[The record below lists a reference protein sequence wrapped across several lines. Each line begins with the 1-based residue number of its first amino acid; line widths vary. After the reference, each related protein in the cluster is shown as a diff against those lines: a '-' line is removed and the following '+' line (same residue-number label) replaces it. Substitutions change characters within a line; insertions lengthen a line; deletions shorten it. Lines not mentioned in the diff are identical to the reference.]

1 MEPTTLTRRVL
12 IEKRRLWLPLAIALG
27 INAVIYAAVVYP
39 MSRRVASATEQ
50 AERAT
55 RSLGGAQRAFNEAK
69 DIVTSKDRAD
79 KDLDTFY
86 TRVLPT
92 DFAGARDATYL
103 KLSKLAEQVN
113 LKAEARSYAP
123 PVRDRDSRLEKLR
136 TTMKLSGDYADV
148 RRFIYQLETTPE
160 FVVIEDVALAQTE
173 ERNAP
178 LELTLE
184 VATYYR
190 AGGNGT

>member
-1 MEPTTLTRRVL
+1 MESTTLTRRVL

-27 INAVIYAAVVYP
+27 INALIYAVVVYP
-39 MSRRVASATEQ
+39 MSRRVASAAAQ

-55 RSLGGAQRAFNEAK
+55 RSQAAAQRAYNEAK
-69 DIVTSKDRAD
+69 DTVASKDRAD
-79 KDLDTFY
+79 KDLNTFY
-86 TRVLPT
+86 TSVLPT
-92 DFAGARDATYL
+92 DHAGARDATYL
-103 KLSKLAEQVN
+103 KLDQLARQVN
-113 LKAEARSYAP
+113 LKVDNRNSVPE
-123 PVRDRDSRLEKLR
+123 RDRDSRLEKLR
-136 TTMKLSGDYADV
+136 TTMKLSGDYSDV

-178 LELTLE
+178 LVLTLA

>member
-1 MEPTTLTRRVL
+1 MESTTLTRRVL

-27 INAVIYAAVVYP
+27 INALIYAAVVYP
-39 MSRRVASATEQ
+39 MSRRVASAAEQ

-55 RSLGGAQRAFNEAK
+55 RSLGGARRAFNEAK
-69 DIVTSKDRAD
+69 DTVASKDRAD
-79 KDLDTFY
+79 KDLNTFY
-86 TRVLPT
+86 TRVLPP
-92 DFAGARDATYL
+92 DHAGAQTATYL
-103 KLSKLAEQVN
+103 KLRQLAQQVN
-113 LKAEARSYAP
+113 LKAESQTTVAE
-123 PVRDRDSRLEKLR
+123 RDRDSRLEKLR
-136 TTMKLSGDYADV
+136 TTIKLSGDYSDV